1 MKWMGCFA
9 SKNADSKAT
18 RVSRWRSTGIVALR
32 DSKLKTFPDEVL
44 DLGSSV
50 RTLDLTRNKIVNI
63 PTDISKLTNMQ
74 RLVMAENLIERLP
87 MHLGKLQC
95 LKVITL
101 DRNKISYLPDE
112 LGLLVRLE
120 RLSISE
126 NMLEVVPETI
136 GSLRNLSLLDLSN
149 NKLKS
154 LPESIGSCFSL
165 EELQANDNLIEH
177 LPASICNLVHLKS
190 LCLNNNKVSQIPK
203 TLLKDCKMLQNIS
216 LHSNPIV
223 MDQFQMMEG
232 FQEFEERRKKKFDKQ
247 IDSNVMISS
256 KGLGEGIKTAR
267 RQKLTGGGVSVT
279 SDITFRLFESQFQAV
294 YTGKPPKQL
303 NCVKTYF
310 KMSSFV
316 INVLNPNQVA
326 TIINNFNSSSK
337 EITNLRKKKVDA
349 EIARLLKEDLESKFP
364 LSLDQSIEGLQQK
377 LEVAKKKIRILR
389 EMEKEQHGV
398 NYLHFDNPSY
408 TYSQLQPKI
417 QH

>member
-50 RTLDLTRNKIVNI
+50 RTLDLTRNKIVDI

-101 DRNKISYLPDE
+101 DRNKISCLPDE

-126 NMLEVVPETI
+126 NMLEFVPETI
-136 GSLRNLSLLDLSN
+136 GSLRNLSLLDMSN

-190 LCLNNNKVSQIPK
+190 LCLNNNKVSQIPE

-256 KGLGEGIKTAR
+256 KGLDEG
-267 RQKLTGGGVSVT
+267 
-279 SDITFRLFESQFQAV
+279 
-294 YTGKPPKQL
+294 
-303 NCVKTYF
+303 
-310 KMSSFV
+310 
-316 INVLNPNQVA
+316 
-326 TIINNFNSSSK
+326 
-337 EITNLRKKKVDA
+337 VD
-349 EIARLLKEDLESKFP
+349 L
-364 LSLDQSIEGLQQK
+364 
-377 LEVAKKKIRILR
+377 
-389 EMEKEQHGV
+389 
-398 NYLHFDNPSY
+398 
-408 TYSQLQPKI
+408 
-417 QH
+417 